1 MSMERRVMT
10 PQREGEVARQA
21 HVGTPLGTF
30 ERELGRDGFAG
41 PATQMY
47 HRNPP
52 TAWTDIQGPIR
63 PRAFSPFSMP
73 AASAS
78 PWEALEMLHNSHIRV
93 RFWHANGSM
102 DHLVRNSDGDE
113 LLFLHEGSA
122 SLFCDYGHLAIESG
136 DYVLMP
142 RGTMWR
148 IESDG
153 PTELLLIES
162 TGAAFRMPDRGLLG
176 RHTPFDAGMLDRPS
190 LDARFKSQA
199 RGPWQ
204 LRVKRRQEIGTI
216 SFPYNPLDAVGWQ
229 GDLYPIRLNVRD
241 IRSVM
246 SDRLHV
252 PPSLL
257 ATFASDRF
265 VVCTATPRPLETDPE
280 AMKLPWYHNNDDYDE
295 LIFYHRG
302 KFLTRSSA
310 NWIGAMTLHP
320 SGVTHGPS
328 PETLPNMFKHPTGR
342 IDNYAVLIDVVDA
355 LEEGRHAT
363 QCEIEGYAMSW
374 RGSIQLA
381 PDAQPVP
388 AANAAE

>member
-1 MSMERRVMT
+1 MSMDRRVMT
-10 PQREGEVARQA
+10 PQREGEAARQA
-21 HVGTPLGTF
+21 HVSPPTGSF

-52 TAWTDIQGPIR
+52 TAWSDIEGPMR
-63 PRAFSPFSMP
+63 PRAFNPFSV
-73 AASAS
+73 SAS
-78 PWEALEMLHNSHIRV
+78 GSSPWDALDILRNEHV
-93 RFWHANGSM
+93 RIH
-102 DHLVRNSDGDE
+102 DGA
-113 LLFLHEGSA
+113 A
-122 SLFCDYGHLAIESG
+122 SLFCDYGHLALEAG
-136 DYVLMP
+136 DYVLLP

-148 IESDG
+148 IEAGG
-153 PTELLLIES
+153 PTEILLIES
-162 TGAAFRMPDRGLLG
+162 TGAAYRLPDRGLLG
-176 RHTPFDAGMLDRPS
+176 RVTPFDAGTLDRPA
-190 LDARFKSQA
+190 LDAKFAGQA

-204 LRVKRRQEIGTI
+204 VRVKRRQQIGTI
-216 SFPYNPLDAVGWQ
+216 SYPYNPLDAIGWQ

-295 LIFYHRG
+295 VIFYHRG
-302 KFLTRSSA
+302 KFLTRSNA

-320 SGVTHGPS
+320 SGVTHGPN

-342 IDNYAVLIDVVDA
+342 LDNYAVMVDVIDA
-355 LEEGRHAT
+355 LEEGRHAA

-381 PDAQPVP
+381 PDATSPA

>member
-1 MSMERRVMT
+1 MSMDRRVMT
-10 PQREGEVARQA
+10 PQREGDVARQA
-21 HVGTPLGTF
+21 HVAPPTGSF

-52 TAWTDIQGPIR
+52 TAWTDIQGPMR
-63 PRAFSPFSMP
+63 PRAFNPFSMP
-73 AASAS
+73 AASPS
-78 PWEALEMLHNSHIRV
+78 PWDALDMLRNRHVRI

-113 LLFLHEGSA
+113 LLFLHDGAA
-122 SLFCDYGHLAIESG
+122 SLFCDYGHLAIEAG
-136 DYVLMP
+136 DYMLLP

-148 IESDG
+148 IETIG
-153 PTELLLIES
+153 PTEFLLIES
-162 TGAAFRMPDRGLLG
+162 TGAPYRLPDRGMLG
-176 RHTPFDAGMLDRPS
+176 RVTPFDAGILDRPT
-190 LDARFKSQA
+190 LDAKFKAQT

-204 LRVKRRQEIGTI
+204 VRVKRRQEIGVI
-216 SFPYNPLDAVGWQ
+216 SYPYNPLDALGWQ
-229 GDLYPIRLNVRD
+229 GDLYPVRLNVRD

-257 ATFASDRF
+257 STFASDRF

-342 IDNYAVLIDVVDA
+342 IDNYAVLIDVIDA
-355 LEEGRHAT
+355 LEEGQHAA
-363 QCEIEGYAMSW
+363 QCEIDGYAMSW

-381 PDAQPVP
+381 PDASPVAP
-388 AANAAE
+388 ANAAE